1 MSSVKITQL
10 NSIGTLNA
18 NTSNTI
24 FVGVDVSTG
33 LTGRI
38 SAHTLAQGLFSQE
51 SLNVGNNAVIF
62 PSTIAQF
69 AGNSANYLQV
79 NLQNFTPAGS
89 GDYVISADISTDT
102 TNYLD
107 LGINNSTYSDPLY
120 NATKKLDGYLFVQG
134 PATTGSGGNLV
145 IGTATTLT
153 NLIFIVGGTTAN
165 NIVAKMTA
173 NGLTLN
179 TQSYIT
185 YADGSVQSTAASPYA
200 YSNVIFAQSNA
211 SFLRTNT
218 VFAQSNTVFVQ
229 ANVSFAQSN
238 ASFAQANAAFL
249 KANNAIANTGS
260 INANSVIANTATL
273 GNLTLS
279 NNQIYSSLT
288 NVDMVIGQTSATA
301 NLIINR
307 TTNVTKDLTI
317 TGNITV
323 QGTFLDFN
331 NSSFNPNVAFI
342 QITGSDNG
350 ITVPPSNSSYMLQI
364 TGKANTSTR
373 VALDSFGAGSY
384 PVLFGRLGRGSA
396 AAPLAVA
403 NNDVLFRIAG
413 NGYTGTQ
420 FSGIGPS
427 RIDFVAA
434 ENFSDT
440 TKGTRIELWNTT
452 LGSNTIQKIATFN
465 ADTVSFTGT
474 VVPQKGFTYTPT
486 IYAGNQTAITIDVA
500 NTSVIKANTT
510 AGLVVTL
517 SNLSPGKEV
526 LAWIVNAAGTNQTFT
541 HGLSALNSTIN
552 ATTYNIPGTS
562 TILVRY
568 MCMDATL
575 ANAFVAITHA

>member
-69 AGNSANYLQV
+69 AGNSVNYLQV

-173 NGLTLN
+173 NGLSLN

-185 YADGSVQSTAASPYA
+185 FADGTKQFTSGATYV
-200 YSNVIFAQSNA
+200 YSNLIFAQSN
-211 SFLRTNT
+211 S
-218 VFAQSNTVFVQ
+218 
-229 ANVSFAQSN
+229 
-238 ASFAQANAAFL
+238 SFAQANAAFL

-273 GNLTLS
+273 GNLTIS
-279 NNQIYSSLT
+279 NNTIYSSLT
-288 NVDMVIGQTSATA
+288 SQDMIIGQSIATA
-301 NLIINR
+301 NLVINR
-307 TTNVTKDLTI
+307 TTNITKDLTI
-317 TGNITV
+317 TGNTVV
-323 QGTFLDFN
+323 QGTYIDFI
-331 NSSFNPNVAFI
+331 NSSFNQNTAFI
-342 QITGSDNG
+342 QITGSNNAT
-350 ITVPPSNSSYMLQI
+350 TVAPSNTNYMLQI
-364 TGKANTSTR
+364 TGKANSVTR
-373 VALDSFGAGSY
+373 LVLDSFGATTY
-384 PVLFGRLGRGSA
+384 PVVVGRMGRGSA
-396 AAPLAVA
+396 DIPGAVA
-403 NNDVLFRIAG
+403 NNDVLMRIVG

-420 FSGIGPS
+420 FPASSPTK
-427 RIDFVAA
+427 IDFIAA

-440 TKGTRIELWNTT
+440 NRGTRIEFYNTPT
-452 LGSNTIQKIATFN
+452 GSNTIQRIASFN
-465 ADTVSFTGT
+465 AESVTFSGRVE
-474 VVPQKGFTYTPT
+474 PQKGFVYTANV
-486 IYAGNQTAITIDVA
+486 YSGNQTAITIDVA
-500 NTSVIKANTT
+500 NTAVTKANTT

-517 SNLSPGKEV
+517 SNLLAGKETV
-526 LAWIVNAAGTNQTFT
+526 LWVVNAAGTNQTFT
-541 HGLSALNSTIN
+541 HGLSALNSTTN
-552 ATTYNIPGTS
+552 STTYTIPGTS

-568 MCMDATL
+568 MCIDNTL
-575 ANAFVAITHA
+575 ANTFVSVTHA

>member
-51 SLNVGNNAVIF
+51 SLNVGNNAVLYAN
-62 PSTIAQF
+62 TIAQF
-69 AGNSANYLQV
+69 AGNSAAYLQV
-79 NLQNFTPAGS
+79 NLQNFTPTGS
-89 GDYVISADISTDT
+89 GDFVVSADTATDST
-102 TNYLD
+102 NFID

-173 NGLTLN
+173 NGLSLN

-185 YADGSVQSTAASPYA
+185 YADSSIQSTAAAPYA

-218 VFAQSNTVFVQ
+218 VFAQSNTEFVQ
-229 ANVSFAQSN
+229 ANASFAQSN
-238 ASFAQANAAFL
+238 ASFAQANAAFLQANTGFTQANAAFL

-288 NVDMVIGQTSATA
+288 NVDMVIGQTAATA
-301 NLIINR
+301 NLVINR

-317 TGNITV
+317 
-323 QGTFLDFN
+323 
-331 NSSFNPNVAFI
+331 
-342 QITGSDNG
+342 
-350 ITVPPSNSSYMLQI
+350 
-364 TGKANTSTR
+364 
-373 VALDSFGAGSY
+373 
-384 PVLFGRLGRGSA
+384 
-396 AAPLAVA
+396 
-403 NNDVLFRIAG
+403 
-413 NGYTGTQ
+413 
-420 FSGIGPS
+420 
-427 RIDFVAA
+427 
-434 ENFSDT
+434 
-440 TKGTRIELWNTT
+440 
-452 LGSNTIQKIATFN
+452 
-465 ADTVSFTGT
+465 TGT

-526 LAWIVNAAGTNQTFT
+526 MAWIVNASGTNQTFT